1 MAKTNHILQYYQK
14 IKDGSITAGRWIT
27 LIIEYIIKGL
37 QDKLFFY
44 DAKKANHSIEWI
56 EAHTYH
62 TEGPLAPGPFKLELW
77 QKAFL
82 SCLFGIVD
90 SEGHRQF
97 REAVLIMA
105 RKQGKSLFA
114 AAIERY
120 VWLEEGGYGTKVYN
134 VAPKLDQADI
144 IYNNIWM
151 MTFLHQIHFNNK

>member
-62 TEGPLAPGPFKLELW
+62 TEGPLAPGAFKLELW
-77 QKAFL
+77 QKAFQ
-82 SCLFGIVD
+82 LFTADKPDFDAGEHNIFCNC
-90 SEGHRQF
+90 GRRKGF
-97 REAVLIMA
+97 R
-105 RKQGKSLFA
+105 
-114 AAIERY
+114 
-120 VWLEEGGYGTKVYN
+120 GYG
-134 VAPKLDQADI
+134 
-144 IYNNIWM
+144 
-151 MTFLHQIHFNNK
+151 